1 MRKIKVFAICIL
13 VLAIIYFAVAGF
25 SFKTYQSLVTTFDY
39 YALPHELLWQNETGK
54 TVKTLWFAIILF
66 SILGVIVSI
75 NFIGIF
81 LAKKWARKFWLVTI
95 LILLI
100 IHLLRFAV
108 DFIWLMV
115 FDVEISYLVLLIRLA
130 EVVIIGL
137 LTIISWRLLRK
148 ESVKILFNQTQS
160 NI

>member
-1 MRKIKVFAICIL
+1 MRKIKVLAICIL
-13 VLAIIYFAVAGF
+13 VLAIIYFAVASL
-25 SFKTYQSLVTTFDY
+25 SFKTYQNLVSIFDY
-39 YALPHELLWQNETGK
+39 YGMSQELWKNETAN

-75 NFIGIF
+75 NSIGIF

-115 FDVEISYLVLLIRLA
+115 FDVEIPYLVLLIRLA
-130 EVVIIGL
+130 EVVIIGF
-137 LTIISWRLLRK
+137 LTIISWRFLRK